1 MMDIK
6 SRIKIKPSRIILT
19 DQVLRHLFEDIYKGS
34 VVELQKRTQLPYRL
48 IYNIVH
54 KRIKSISAKEY
65 RIIFGEFPP
74 VQNLKKVDGTYFRK
88 MVELWLFLNDKAVK
102 SDLFREL
109 FKKKNAKR
117 INYRIFSGK
126 THSVD
131 VEIERRME
139 EKFFGYGLDRKTI
152 KSWIEELGDFEQKE
166 RIPYGQIAPVLQFLE
181 DMAQIHPSSVL
192 NQYVKRYQSGRLKR
206 VSNRVYDRA
215 IFLKEKTEK
224 SLLSSSKAAI
234 EKVKEEVYGKKKG
247 YTLYAEIEEEILFI
261 QKHARISPK
270 RYLGRST
277 TVYNRGG
284 CKRIRTERA
293 LKIKADCGTFI
304 SQNPELKVGI
314 LPQYHQKKTIN
325 PLIILLKIRLADMLF
340 QKEGVKF
347 EKHILA
353 PLYSK
358 DEYKKPTN
366 GFTQFDLAPRTL
378 GIKKNVFDLMVAT
391 NCEIFKMVGQYN
403 SRWYLS
409 DLYLKEL
416 SEKKYFDLI
425 TLKYELMA
433 QKQHHSHE
441 VPPTCMN

>member
-1 MMDIK
+1 M
-6 SRIKIKPSRIILT
+6 LT
-19 DQVLRHLFEDIYKGS
+19 DQVLKHFFEDIYNGS
-34 VVELQKRTQLPYRL
+34 VSELQKCTRLPYWL
-48 IYNIVH
+48 IYNLVH

-65 RIIFGEFPP
+65 RIIFGESPP
-74 VQNLKKVDGTYFRK
+74 VQDLKKVDGTYFRK
-88 MVELWLFLNDKAVK
+88 MVELWLFLNDQAVK
-102 SDLFREL
+102 SNLFREL

-131 VEIERRME
+131 LEIERRME
-139 EKFFGYGLDRKTI
+139 EKFFSYGLDRKTI
-152 KSWIEELGDFEQKE
+152 KSWIEELGDFDQEE
-166 RIPYGQIAPVLQFLE
+166 RIPYRQIAPVLQFLK

-192 NQYVKRYQSGRLKR
+192 NQYVKRYQSGKLKK
-206 VSNRVYDRA
+206 VSKRVYDHA

-224 SLLSSSKAAI
+224 SLLSSNKTEL
-234 EKVKEEVYGKKKG
+234 EKVKEKVYGKKKG
-247 YTLYAEIEEEILFI
+247 YTLYAEIEEELLFI
-261 QKHARISPK
+261 QKYARISPK

-284 CKRIRTERA
+284 CKRIRTKRA
-293 LKIKADCGTFI
+293 LKIRVDCETFI
-304 SQNPELKVGI
+304 SQNHELKVGI

-325 PLIILLKIRLADMLF
+325 LLLILLKRRLTNMLF
-340 QKEGVKF
+340 QKEGINF

-366 GFTQFDLAPRTL
+366 GFTQFDLASRTL
-378 GIKKNVFDLMVAT
+378 GIKKTVFDLMVAT
-391 NCEIFKMVGQYN
+391 NCEIFKMVGQYDH
-403 SRWYLS
+403 RWYLS

-433 QKQHHSHE
+433 RKQHYSQE

>member
-1 MMDIK
+1 M
-6 SRIKIKPSRIILT
+6 LT
-19 DQVLRHLFEDIYKGS
+19 DQVLRHFSEDIYKGS
-34 VVELQKRTQLPYRL
+34 VSELQKRTRLSYRL
-48 IYNIVH
+48 IYNIVNQ
-54 KRIKSISAKEY
+54 RIKSVSAREY
-65 RIIFGEFPP
+65 RIIFGESPP
-74 VQNLKKVDGTYFRK
+74 IQNLKKVDGTYFRK
-88 MVELWLFLNDKAVK
+88 MVELWLFLDDQTLK

-109 FKKKNAKR
+109 FKKQTAER
-117 INYRIFSGK
+117 INYRIFTGK

-139 EKFFGYGLDRKTI
+139 EKFFSYGLDRNTI
-152 KSWIEELGDFEQKE
+152 KRWIEELGDSDKKE
-166 RIPYGQIAPVLQFLE
+166 RIPYRQIAPVLQFLE
-181 DMAQIHPSSVL
+181 DRAQIHPSSVL
-192 NQYVKRYQSGRLKR
+192 NQYVKRYQSGKLKK
-206 VSNRVYDRA
+206 VSKRVYDRA
-215 IFLKEKTEK
+215 VFLKEKTEK
-224 SLLSSSKAAI
+224 SLLSPNKAEI

-247 YTLYAEIEEEILFI
+247 YTLYAEIEEELLFI
-261 QKHARISPK
+261 QKHARMSPK

-293 LKIKADCGTFI
+293 LKIRTDCETFI

-314 LPQYHQKKTIN
+314 LPQYHQKKTTN
-325 PLIILLKIRLADMLF
+325 PLIRLLKMRLTDMLF

-378 GIKKNVFDLMVAT
+378 GIKKNVFDLMVAK
-391 NCEIFKMVGQYN
+391 NCEIFKMVGQYD

-425 TLKYELMA
+425 TLKYEWMA
-433 QKQHHSHE
+433 KKQHHSQE
-441 VPPTCMN
+441 VPPACMN